1 MAATTVVSEGAAVSP
16 EARSGLDPW
25 TRAELPVPPSPR
37 GLGWLSVVGPGVIVL
52 GASIGSGEFL
62 LGPAAFVRHG
72 LSLLWVT
79 GIAIFLQTIFNTE
92 CMRYTVATGEP
103 VYTAFMRTRP
113 SATAWGWF
121 YGALHVL
128 QIGWPAWA
136 ANAAGAIFFLA
147 TRRLATPNDAAIVYY
162 IGIGTFLLCV
172 AILLVGRRIEQ
183 TLELL
188 NWILV
193 VCILGAFAV
202 LAALFVNAGTWLSAT
217 AGYVGFDT
225 QNARF
230 DLLPSGADFFLLGA
244 LVAYSGMGGV
254 GNITLSNWARDK
266 GYGMGS
272 RVGYI
277 GSALA
282 SETVGLAPNG
292 FMFSPD
298 AEGQRR
304 WRGWW
309 RIVRADQWG
318 VFFVGAMLGMV
329 LPAVLYVTFLPRG
342 SDIRDISISVALA
355 SAVGDRAG
363 PLFAGAIAFLGAWIL
378 FKTQLDNIEA
388 MVRALTDILWTRSD
402 RVRRWRNGD
411 VRAVY
416 YAVLAVVSL
425 WGIIA
430 IRLAQPI
437 MLLQIGANI
446 GAVVFVVASL
456 HLLYVNTRLLP
467 RELRPPPWRRVALV
481 AMALFYGFFVALS
494 ASTLR

>member
-25 TRAELPVPPSPR
+25 TQAELPVPPNPR

-121 YGALHVL
+121 YGAVHVL

-136 ANAAGAIFFLA
+136 ANAAAAIFFLGA
-147 TRRLATPNDAAIVYY
+147 RRLATPNDAAIVYY

-172 AILLVGRRIEQ
+172 VVLLVGRRIEQ

-230 DLLPSGADFFLLGA
+230 DLLPS
-244 LVAYSGMGGV
+244 VARM
-254 GNITLSNWARDK
+254 T
-266 GYGMGS
+266 
-272 RVGYI
+272 
-277 GSALA
+277 
-282 SETVGLAPNG
+282 
-292 FMFSPD
+292 
-298 AEGQRR
+298 
-304 WRGWW
+304 
-309 RIVRADQWG
+309 IVD
-318 VFFVGAMLGMV
+318 
-329 LPAVLYVTFLPRG
+329 
-342 SDIRDISISVALA
+342 
-355 SAVGDRAG
+355 
-363 PLFAGAIAFLGAWIL
+363 
-378 FKTQLDNIEA
+378 
-388 MVRALTDILWTRSD
+388 
-402 RVRRWRNGD
+402 
-411 VRAVY
+411 
-416 YAVLAVVSL
+416 
-425 WGIIA
+425 
-430 IRLAQPI
+430 
-437 MLLQIGANI
+437 
-446 GAVVFVVASL
+446 GAVEIV
-456 HLLYVNTRLLP
+456 
-467 RELRPPPWRRVALV
+467 LV
-481 AMALFYGFFVALS
+481 DLS
-494 ASTLR
+494 S